1 MDWVNYIAYIVLMM
15 CFGYMYSKFKHRIE
29 EDDEEIER
37 KLIHQ
42 YLLNDGSAGLDGST
56 KPILWIH
63 TLTDINDRAW
73 KTFGSRN
80 THGSNQP
87 YINLTIQSIVDNCRD
102 SFKICLVDD
111 RSFARLLP
119 EWEVELDGTPEPI
132 KSRLRQI
139 GFMKLLYKYGGMFVP
154 STFVCTKN
162 LLSLH
167 ESMASDTSHDMY
179 VTEIPAK
186 SVNGAGNTHEFSHQ
200 FMGGRRNTPVLEQVI
215 TYLSYM
221 VSGDVTAQS
230 DFKGT
235 LATYYGEMIGNG
247 TIGFIPG
254 QAIGTRDANG
264 GAITIDMLMGE
275 AFIQTHD
282 TSYGVWIDELALLG
296 RTKYN
301 WFCVLPQEEVLKAN
315 VYVAKLLTTW

>member
-29 EDDEEIER
+29 EDDEEIDR

-42 YLLNDGSAGLDGST
+42 YLLNDGVAGLDGST

-63 TLTDINDRAW
+63 TLTDINARAW

-80 THGSNQP
+80 TKGSNQP

-102 SFKICLVDD
+102 SFKVCLIDD
-111 RSFARLLP
+111 RSFVRLVP
-119 EWEVELDGTPEPI
+119 EWEVELDGTPEPL

-139 GFMKLLYKYGGMFVP
+139 GFMKLLHKYGGMFVP
-154 STFVCTKN
+154 ATFVCTKN
-162 LLSLH
+162 LISIH
-167 ESMASDTSHDMY
+167 ESMTNGTSHDMY

-200 FMGGRRNTPVLEQVI
+200 FMGGRRGVPVLEQVI
-215 TYLSYM
+215 TYLSYLI
-221 VSGDVTAQS
+221 SGDVSAQP
-230 DFKGT
+230 DFNGT
-235 LATYYGEMIGNG
+235 LSKYYGELIGND

-254 QAIGTRDANG
+254 QTIGTRDVNG
-264 GAITIDMLMGE
+264 RAIGIDELMGE
-275 AFIQTHD
+275 EFVHMHD
-282 TSYGVWIDELALLG
+282 TSCGAWIDELALLR

-301 WFCVLPQEEVLKAN
+301 WFCVLSQEEVLHAN
-315 VYVAKLLTTW
+315 VFVAKLLVTW